1 MLAPPQP
8 SQVPGRWCGGH
19 LGGRLVVSSGDDFR
33 SGGHRRRWDRNM
45 DPGGGG
51 DDSDGQNPL
60 QLSGEN
66 PSIGVVRLYSG
77 PASGVVQSD
86 LLGLYGAGGAV

>member
-1 MLAPPQP
+1 
-8 SQVPGRWCGGH
+8 
-19 LGGRLVVSSGDDFR
+19 
-33 SGGHRRRWDRNM
+33 M

-51 DDSDGQNPL
+51 GDSDGQNPL

-66 PSIGVVRLYSG
+66 PSMGVVRLYSG

-86 LLGLYGAGGAV
+86 LLDLYGAGGVV